1 MVACRIDKILYFGKM
16 YLANGQDFLYNRPYR
31 KRGQAMDRN
40 EFISVLRISLS
51 GEVSDR
57 VVEDNVQYY
66 YEYISSEI
74 AGGKTEREVMEMLG
88 DPRLIARTIID
99 TASGQGNAGSSGYYE
114 ETADSRQKGFHAEEN
129 QDGSVDIR
137 YGRLKLNT
145 WYGKLLVIAL
155 IVLVMALIFTIVG
168 GILSFVLSIL
178 VPVVLV
184 VFIIQLFT
192 RRR

>member
-1 MVACRIDKILYFGKM
+1 
-16 YLANGQDFLYNRPYR
+16 
-31 KRGQAMDRN
+31 MDRH

-74 AGGKTEREVMEMLG
+74 ARGKTEREVMDMLG

-99 TASGQGNAGSSGYYE
+99 TAGGQGTGGNARYYE
-114 ETADSRQKGFHAEEN
+114 ESQDSRQKGFHAEEN
-129 QDGSVDIR
+129 PEGGVDIH

-145 WYGKLLVIAL
+145 WYGRALVIAL

-168 GILSFVLSIL
+168 GILSFVLPIL
-178 VPVVLV
+178 IPVLLII
-184 VFIIQLFT
+184 FIIQTLT